1 MSLDSSTPLSAQLSA
16 KEEALAALAASIAAG
31 CQPCTRSW
39 IDEARTRGACE
50 RSVRLAMETGLSVR
64 GSATNSMTKFADSLQ
79 ASPPAVDEE
88 FRSQR
93 AGLIDVMACAAA
105 FAVRSSTDLEHFID
119 LGRKRGASADQL
131 GAALAMAR
139 GVRAG
144 ADKEVD
150 KIVRQ
155 AGLDVRVKLAG
166 TSCCEVAA
174 SSAPGCGYAGGQ
186 T

>member
-1 MSLDSSTPLSAQLSA
+1 MSHDSSTPLSAQLSA

-31 CQPCTRSW
+31 CRPCTSHW

-50 RSVRLAMETGLSVR
+50 RGVRLAIETGLSVR
-64 GSATNSMTKFADSLQ
+64 RSATSEMTQFADSLQ
-79 ASPPAVDEE
+79 AGPPSLDEE

-93 AGLIDVMACAAA
+93 ARLIDVMACAAA
-105 FAVRSSTDLEHFID
+105 FAVRSSTDLQHCID

-166 TSCCEVAA
+166 PSCCEVPA
-174 SSAPGCGYAGGQ
+174 SSAPGCGCAGGR